1 VITVYVV
8 FSAVSCLEKYGS
20 SGTVFPKLS
29 YGAAC
34 CAPWPL
40 CSVLCSTLLKLTKT
54 NIEPS
59 TLLGKRKRWFD
70 VSTNYRRRVNEE
82 NKDVTYASFVCATLL
97 EVFHDCPVSYGDWRR
112 EDRKKAREKSEIEQ
126 EVGVHLSLVVM

>member
-8 FSAVSCLEKYGS
+8 FSAVSS
-20 SGTVFPKLS
+20 
-29 YGAAC
+29 
-34 CAPWPL
+34 
-40 CSVLCSTLLKLTKT
+40 T
-54 NIEPS
+54 NIKPRP
-59 TLLGKRKRWFD
+59 LLRERKRWFD
-70 VSTNYRRRVNEE
+70 VSINDRRCVDEE
-82 NKDVTYASFVCATLL
+82 NKDATYASFVSATLL